1 MLVLDIKA
9 QRAIHGLILRAAE
22 RPLPRHAV
30 EGQITQ
36 LRRGQSVN
44 LDPSRCVVIEE
55 DYLVTFG
62 FEDAPGMGLARHL
75 AVSRGKR
82 ERLPGRVAVEMLKRE
97 FGITTRL
104 AELVCWFQAVPG
116 RGTAVHLLEPL
127 TVLNSV
133 GLPLSPQAVALVD
146 DDSLAPASDEE
157 LEAEEAA

>member
-9 QRAIHGLILRAAE
+9 QRQIRGLILRAAGQ
-22 RPLPRHAV
+22 PVPRHAV
-30 EGQITQ
+30 ASQIAQ
-36 LRRGQSVN
+36 LGRGQSLN

-55 DYLVTFG
+55 DYLVTFC

-82 ERLPGRVAVEMLKRE
+82 EALPGRVAVETLKRE

-104 AELVCWFQAVPG
+104 AELVCWFQPVPG

-133 GLPLSPQAVALVD
+133 GLPLSPEAQALVD
-146 DDSLAPASDEE
+146 DDSLASASDEE